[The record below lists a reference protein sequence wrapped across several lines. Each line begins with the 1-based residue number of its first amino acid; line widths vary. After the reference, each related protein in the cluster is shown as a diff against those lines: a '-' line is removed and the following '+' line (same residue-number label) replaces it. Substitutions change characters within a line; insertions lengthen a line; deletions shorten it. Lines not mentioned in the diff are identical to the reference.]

1 MRGGGDAGARRS
13 SKGGGEMAQYGE
25 NVAPL
30 REKICTG
37 GGERLYCPP
46 KKGVSEKIAENV
58 TAAE

>member
-1 MRGGGDAGARRS
+1 MRGARRS
-13 SKGGGEMAQYGE
+13 SKGGGEMAEYGE
-25 NVAPL
+25 NVTPL